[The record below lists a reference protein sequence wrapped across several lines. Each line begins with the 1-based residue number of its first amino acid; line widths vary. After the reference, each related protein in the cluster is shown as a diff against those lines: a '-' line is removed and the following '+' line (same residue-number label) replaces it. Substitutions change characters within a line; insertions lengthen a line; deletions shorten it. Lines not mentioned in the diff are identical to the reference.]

1 MRQRMLYC
9 CLEINDQVCI
19 LPGIKYKV
27 RGGSN
32 LNVGKRIQDRR
43 RELNMS
49 VDELAKRLNKNRTTV
64 YRYEKGDIENLPLGT
79 LTPLAEILETTP
91 AYLMGWVDNFSTHTE
106 VTEKGDDKER
116 DMRPEDCRVYDSKE
130 NQLSGAPPRFPRRR
144 FRLRPVPPSGK
155 YSEYGKSPTVAF
167 HIRQPRR

>member
-1 MRQRMLYC
+1 M
-9 CLEINDQVCI
+9 N
-19 LPGIKYKV
+19 IKT

-116 DMRPEDCRVYDSKE
+116 DMRPEDCRVYDSEE
-130 NQLSGAPPRFPRRR
+130 NQLSAEITD
-144 FRLRPVPPSGK
+144 VNSGCC
-155 YSEYGKSPTVAF
+155 SINPTSIIECFNRWVADRDTIAF
-167 HIRQPRR
+167 TDEEHAKIISYMEFLMYKRNK